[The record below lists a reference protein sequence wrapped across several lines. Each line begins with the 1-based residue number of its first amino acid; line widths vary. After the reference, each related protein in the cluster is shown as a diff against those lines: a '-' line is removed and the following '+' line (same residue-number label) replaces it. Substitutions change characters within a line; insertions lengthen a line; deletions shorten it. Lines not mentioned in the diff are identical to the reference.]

1 MNRGLWILGPLLLF
15 FSCSIRGQDIP
26 RTEWSPPKG
35 LLFWLDAT
43 QAKQEWLANEG
54 KVELRGTVPLDRWT
68 DRSSYQ
74 RHFEQ
79 KVAKDRPMLHEVGG
93 LPMVQ
98 FDGETDHLRSS
109 IAEGIVTAATLFV
122 VAAPE
127 ENLGDFR
134 GLLAAHAMGKR
145 DYQSGLNI
153 DLGPIPTLDLEF
165 VNVEGNGFV
174 GATNLYRGESPF
186 KTLKLLRVTVDPER
200 KLVQLAVN
208 QKTAE
213 SRPWIPSNLST
224 DEWTLGAR
232 FYTNGPGE
240 QRPRGFLKGDI
251 AEVMVFDRVLNE
263 SELEATENYLASKYA
278 KVRDF
283 LEKRASETVRHR
295 DDQAVPIVR
304 VSNPPA
310 VQLLQPGFQV
320 QTLPV
325 SLTNINN
332 VLYRHDGA
340 LVTLGYNGD
349 IHLLRDTD
357 GDGLEDQSQPFWKNN
372 GSLRGPI
379 GMVVAPKGYPKGNG
393 VFVASKGRSRG
404 SWTRMVTIEPTR
416 NRSSLR
422 DGKKS
427 PRMSM
432 PWV

>member
-1 MNRGLWILGPLLLF
+1 
-15 FSCSIRGQDIP
+15 
-26 RTEWSPPKG
+26 
-35 LLFWLDAT
+35 
-43 QAKQEWLANEG
+43 
-54 KVELRGTVPLDRWT
+54 
-68 DRSSYQ
+68 
-74 RHFEQ
+74 
-79 KVAKDRPMLHEVGG
+79 
-93 LPMVQ
+93 
-98 FDGETDHLRSS
+98 
-109 IAEGIVTAATLFV
+109 
-122 VAAPE
+122 
-127 ENLGDFR
+127 
-134 GLLAAHAMGKR
+134 
-145 DYQSGLNI
+145 
-153 DLGPIPTLDLEF
+153 
-165 VNVEGNGFV
+165 
-174 GATNLYRGESPF
+174 
-186 KTLKLLRVTVDPER
+186 
-200 KLVQLAVN
+200 
-208 QKTAE
+208 
-213 SRPWIPSNLST
+213 
-224 DEWTLGAR
+224 
-232 FYTNGPGE
+232 
-240 QRPRGFLKGDI
+240 
-251 AEVMVFDRVLNE
+251 MVFDRVLNE

-427 PRMSM
+427 PECRCRGFDHGQRWIALLWLGDSQLCQRLSRR
-432 PWV
+432 